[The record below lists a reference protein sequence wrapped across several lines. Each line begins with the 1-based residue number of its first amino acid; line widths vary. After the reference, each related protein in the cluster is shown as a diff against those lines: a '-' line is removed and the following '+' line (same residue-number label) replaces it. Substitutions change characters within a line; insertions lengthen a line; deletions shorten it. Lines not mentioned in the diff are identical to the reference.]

1 MLDIQIHKRQHHE
14 SASYM
19 LYLISDKGVLVYTAI
34 DKRDDY
40 GPVMDDFTEFGPSG
54 PPGKTDLNKDGV
66 LLVDLRSRQQVK
78 AADGSDNLVYKYQI
92 RKYSGQ

>member
-1 MLDIQIHKRQHHE
+1 
-14 SASYM
+14 M